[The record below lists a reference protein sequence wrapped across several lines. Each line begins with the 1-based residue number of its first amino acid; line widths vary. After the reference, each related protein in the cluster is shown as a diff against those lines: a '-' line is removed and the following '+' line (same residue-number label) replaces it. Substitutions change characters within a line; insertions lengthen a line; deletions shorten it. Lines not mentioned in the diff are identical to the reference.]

1 MYGHLLNILFLFHLL
16 CYLMFIF
23 FKNNFVWYKNS
34 QMHIIFLVLHLWIL
48 EGLRVF
54 FQFFWTWF
62 SYKQLFHKTYQDQ
75 LIISMKT
82 KFVNGHLH
90 FLLLPKYKDHLDF
103 IQILVAKQ
111 HDQNVNLKKPS
122 PLLKGNDLFCIIKY
136 HLSQKYL
143 WIILL
148 IWNRIS
154 MGFSDQE
161 LMSYFSIPN
170 FIKCADLY
178 FIPILQLFIH
188 HHIWK

>member
-90 FLLLPKYKDHLDF
+90 FLLLRKYKDHLDF

-170 FIKCADLY
+170 FIRCEDLY
-178 FIPILQLFIH
+178 FIPKFQLFIH
-188 HHIWK
+188 RHIWK